1 MSLILLG
8 LVMIGRA
15 AFVFPLSFLSNLA
28 KKSPNDKIDFKQQ
41 VGFLSVFLSLFLV
54 VITSSSS
61 NERNK

>member
-41 VGFLSVFLSLFLV
+41 VGFLSFFLSLFLV